1 MNAITPDMTARLG
14 AIGRD
19 VAGGRLVPF
28 LGPGVLGSAEACPV
42 PVTPRGLCGELTRQV
57 GVPGRIRNN
66 LWSSAQY
73 IETKRHRQ
81 TLEKMMAGL
90 FATVPEPGPVHR
102 WLAGLE
108 TAPLIVDTWYDGTMA
123 RALEEAGRRDWGQV
137 QGVTRNGEWRDIW
150 WKCFQRDGA
159 ECDDEAVGDWTT
171 ILYKPH
177 GSSVP
182 ANNYLISDS
191 DYVEVLT
198 EIDIQTP
205 IPPAVKDLRGE
216 RGFLFLGCRFYDQM
230 LRTFAKQIIKRSK
243 GPHFAVLPPE
253 TDEASTLTRME
264 HKFLTEEGIIPIFA
278 PLDEAVTALSG
289 GAPEPS

>member
-19 VAGGRLVPF
+19 VAGGQLVPF
-28 LGPGVLGSAEACPV
+28 LGPGVLGAAEACPV
-42 PVTPRGLCGELTRQV
+42 PVSPRGLVGELTKQV

-66 LWSSAQY
+66 MWSAAQY

-90 FATVPEPGPVHR
+90 FAKVPEPAAVHR

-108 TAPLIVDTWYDGTMA
+108 TAPLIVDSWYDGTMA

-150 WKCFQRDGA
+150 WKSFHRDGT
-159 ECDDEAVGDWTT
+159 ECDDEPVGDWTT
-171 ILYKPH
+171 VLYKPH

-182 ANNYLISDS
+182 ANNFLISDS

-205 IPPAVKDLRGE
+205 IPPVIKELRTD

-243 GPHFAVLPPE
+243 GPHFAVLQPE
-253 TDEASTLTRME
+253 TDEATTLTRME
-264 HKFLTEEGIIPIFA
+264 HKFLTEEGITPLFV
-278 PLDEAVTALSG
+278 PLDEAVAALSG